1 MKASLLV
8 KVKAAH
14 KLIGPSRFIL
24 RPKTK
29 STKLANLFNR
39 HSISL
44 SNSSILGRSLTL
56 TSTPSSSLQFLC
68 EMNTNLQTL
77 VHVQAL
83 PPRSHAFLVPA
94 QRLGSRKFTT
104 KRRAFGLRLCNKSFG
119 YGSGIRSSVT
129 RGVGEVE
136 GEGGQKEKQPV
147 AKRAYPFHEI
157 EPKWQRYWEEN
168 RTFRTP
174 DEIDT
179 SKPKFYV
186 LDMFPYP
193 RSHSFS
199 QRPRTQLWSLMF
211 CCFD

>member
-1 MKASLLV
+1 MKV
-8 KVKAAH
+8 EAAH
-14 KLIGPSRFIL
+14 KLIGPSRVIL
-24 RPKTK
+24 WPKTK
-29 STKLANLFNR
+29 SSKLVNRFNR
-39 HSISL
+39 HLLHFIIQFFNPRPL
-44 SNSSILGRSLTL
+44 SHSH

-77 VHVQAL
+77 LHVQSL

-94 QRLGSRKFTT
+94 QRIGSWKFTT
-104 KRRAFGLRLCNKSFG
+104 KRRAFCLRLCNKSFG

-129 RGVGEVE
+129 RGVDEVE

-193 RSHSFS
+193 RSDSFS
-199 QRPRTQLWSLMF
+199 QRARTQLWPLYVLLF
-211 CCFD
+211 